1 MMGKYLLD
9 TNICVFLL
17 RGLYGI
23 TERLELIG
31 RENCRISEITVG
43 ELLYGAAC
51 SANPQKHIAQI
62 DKIIKLFAT
71 EPIYP
76 VLPVFAKT
84 KAQLRKNGRLIDD
97 FDLLIGS
104 TALRNEMTLV
114 TDNVKHL
121 SHIPNLQ
128 IENWVDREK
137 AKRRF

>member
-62 DKIIKLFAT
+62 DKIIKLF
-71 EPIYP
+71 
-76 VLPVFAKT
+76 LPLHSVII
-84 KAQLRKNGRLIDD
+84 NGSIQWQQ
-97 FDLLIGS
+97 
-104 TALRNEMTLV
+104 MT
-114 TDNVKHL
+114 
-121 SHIPNLQ
+121 Q
-128 IENWVDREK
+128 
-137 AKRRF
+137 